1 MTTILVPCPLCGTNK
16 GYSLKSGSTHRWW
29 IPVCLGCAEPVS
41 ECRSDPDLPHNAL
54 VPDRWGL
61 ADDAW
66 NSAGA
71 HAQGLRDENAR
82 LRSALELARRL
93 CDEALPKFNWGASSL
108 DANAIGLLNSVP
120 GAINAA
126 LAKEPK

>member
-66 NSAGA
+66 NSAGK

-82 LRSALELARRL
+82 LRSAIEYTLPLAEEEWYHEHL
-93 CDEALPKFNWGASSL
+93 VAAGV
-108 DANAIGLLNSVP
+108 NSFGSRAVEMMR
-120 GAINAA
+120 AA
-126 LAKEPK
+126 LAKAPK